1 MTVLSQNTDGQL
13 ITDLKT
19 IDLKATDA
27 DDYCGR
33 IHDRLNHP
41 EQFPNDEIYI
51 DGKYQNHI
59 VTKCHIATMG
69 V

>member
-1 MTVLSQNTDGQL
+1 MIVRTENTDGQTIL
-13 ITDLKT
+13 DTKT
-19 IDLKATDA
+19 IDIQASDP

-33 IHDRLNHP
+33 IHDRLSRP
-41 EQFPNDEIYI
+41 DLFPDDEIYI
-51 DGKYQNHI
+51 EGKYVDHI